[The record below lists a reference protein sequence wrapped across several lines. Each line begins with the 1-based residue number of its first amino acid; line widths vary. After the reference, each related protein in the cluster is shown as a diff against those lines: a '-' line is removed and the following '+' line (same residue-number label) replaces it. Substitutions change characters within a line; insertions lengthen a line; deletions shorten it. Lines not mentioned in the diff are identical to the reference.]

1 MREARENGFTNQRL
15 VTCWGCRRRL
25 SGTLSNG
32 LEATDAAYS
41 DDQTGVLPVA
51 INGEASFPARILY
64 EAMWCWADDYGIG
77 ETNVYGL
84 LGFAFCDEIRSLSLN
99 SESSQGVA
107 NAYDVTF
114 YEVEKRHYFAVPSW
128 DEHQKTQRK
137 AGRRNPT
144 PADPRSSLTCAF
156 TEALKLTADARKFS
170 AYARRFTPWNR
181 GTGEQGNRGRRDLRS
196 SAARHRPPRFD
207 EFWQAYPRRRDRRKA
222 VKAFTAAVKRAS
234 VDQIIDGAYRYAQ
247 DPNRQEQYTKYPEG
261 WLNGDGWLDEPL
273 PSRNPQRQMTSREQS
288 VLVGV
293 DEGQPEPGGSAPRR
307 H

>member
-1 MREARENGFTNQRL
+1 MPRIRTIKPEFFRSPSTAK
-15 VTCWGCRRRL
+15 
-25 SGTLSNG
+25 
-32 LEATDAAYS
+32 
-41 DDQTGVLPVA
+41 
-51 INGEASFPARILY
+51 ASFPARILY

-84 LGFAFCDEIRSLSLN
+84 LGFAFCDEDQITASELQSLLK
-99 SESSQGVA
+99 EVA

-128 DEHQKTQRK
+128 DDHQKTQRK

-144 PADPRSSLTCAF
+144 PADPRSSLDLRF
-156 TEALKLTADARKFS
+156 HGSTETAQQTQGNSVRTQGDS
-170 AYARRFTPWNR
+170 LP
-181 GTGEQGNRGRRDLRS
+181 GTGEREQGKGNREEETCAAPQRDTD
-196 SAARHRPPRFD
+196 PPRFD

-261 WLNGDGWLDEPL
+261 WLNGDGWMDEPL

-288 VLVGV
+288 VLELELMK
-293 DEGQPEPGGSAPRR
+293 DNPNPEVLRRAGIEPRNGLRAIGGAV
-307 H
+307 